1 MLTDGWQNFKILCQV
16 TADYI
21 LLVPEEESFVLPAK
35 TILLKHYTLQI
46 NETYTSKSSLNCGFR
61 VLLEGAVLKEI
72 LH

>member
-16 TADYI
+16 TADYT

-35 TILLKHYTLQI
+35 TILLNTLQI
-46 NETYTSKSSLNCGFR
+46 NETYTSKSSPNCGFR